1 MLRGAR
7 AAGVG
12 VGRGCGLQGA
22 RAGLRGRQ
30 RRGRAA
36 ISGVCVE
43 VQPPVSF
50 AQRQIISFAK
60 TGAFPPPETQGET
73 GAGRTEA
80 SGGKSETEAELRKQ
94 AARRAASPPL
104 PSSPPLR
111 AGLAEREVH
120 GGPPCFRVLQHPK
133 VGSLPRPA
141 MQVCVT
147 SAAPSTHRLRVVLAV
162 TWLSW
167 LLLLTL
173 LPQRAASVT
182 GSGNQ
187 RARLRVLPPRSS
199 RFTRTLKA
207 DTLSHF
213 WVCPWRPTLY
223 HCTSCATSNWPLRV
237 PRLTRLPE
245 NLGCG
250 CRVWLTRVSEA
261 GSGPSLVSLAS
272 PRILPC
278 FSFPPCPLPVP
289 SLAPAVSV

>member
-1 MLRGAR
+1 
-7 AAGVG
+7 
-12 VGRGCGLQGA
+12 
-22 RAGLRGRQ
+22 
-30 RRGRAA
+30 
-36 ISGVCVE
+36 
-43 VQPPVSF
+43 
-50 AQRQIISFAK
+50 
-60 TGAFPPPETQGET
+60 
-73 GAGRTEA
+73 
-80 SGGKSETEAELRKQ
+80 
-94 AARRAASPPL
+94 
-104 PSSPPLR
+104 
-111 AGLAEREVH
+111 
-120 GGPPCFRVLQHPK
+120 
-133 VGSLPRPA
+133 

-173 LPQRAASVT
+173 LPQGAASVT

-250 CRVWLTRVSEA
+250 CRVWLTKVSEA

-272 PRILPC
+272 PPHPALLLVP
-278 FSFPPCPLPVP
+278 SLSPPCPLPCSCCQCLVSGTILGTEQRPANSRGREAEKEQVTSGKRASERGDGRGAAGPGRVEGGLSAGDSGGGGHAGGTSRTSTQPAGPDSAEPWPLPGPTDKGRTRPPEAAGTMAQSP
-289 SLAPAVSV
+289 SGCPPD